1 MGNQADRIRR
11 AEALWAHFG
20 PAISRTLVS
29 CERDADRRQD
39 LTQEVFIAILG
50 SIERIEAAANP
61 RAYLFRI
68 AHNVAVDHVAREAK
82 HSWVELDETIQ
93 DPGVDPSA
101 SADATGDRERLLD
114 AVRQLGL
121 PYRQV
126 IVLALE
132 GLDHE
137 EIAEVLGIEPGAV
150 RVRYF
155 RAKTRLKEL
164 LHDAR

>member
-20 PAISRTLVS
+20 PAISRTLVAY
-29 CERDADRRQD
+29 ERDAELRQD
-39 LTQEVFIAILG
+39 LTQEVFLAILG
-50 SIERIEAAANP
+50 SIERIEAASH
-61 RAYLFRI
+61 RKAYLFRI

-82 HSWVELDETIQ
+82 YAWVELDEAIA
-93 DPGVDPSA
+93 DPGVDPA
-101 SADATGDRERLLD
+101 GDADAAGERGRLLE
-114 AVRQLGL
+114 AVRQLRL

-132 GLDHE
+132 GFEHE
-137 EIAEVLGIEPGAV
+137 EIAEVLGIEAGTV

-164 LHDAR
+164 LNHAR